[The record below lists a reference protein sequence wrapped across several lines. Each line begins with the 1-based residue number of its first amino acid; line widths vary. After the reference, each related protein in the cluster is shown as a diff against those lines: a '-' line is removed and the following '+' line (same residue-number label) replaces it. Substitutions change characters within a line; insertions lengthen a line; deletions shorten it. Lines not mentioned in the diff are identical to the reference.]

1 MLKGLKVIQRY
12 NIAGLLPDKGG
23 LHTQLLVQ
31 KLREKLLMDADEVT
45 ELGMTTGV
53 IDNECGNPVQNI
65 GTESEPE
72 YYCLVC
78 DKIVEDVKGS
88 PGQTVWDDAK
98 DLGLDL
104 DLKKAERSLFVQ
116 VFSDLDEKEEITPQH
131 IAIWNLMADAYPS
144 SFRRDEEDDE

>member
-1 MLKGLKVIQRY
+1 MLKCLKVIQRY

-53 IDNECGNPVQNI
+53 IHEECGNPVQNT

-78 DKIVEDVKGS
+78 DKKVEDVKGS
-88 PGQTVWDDAK
+88 PGKTVWDDAK